1 MDVPSC
7 NNAGVYLTSITL
19 HARTF
24 LHHSHNRLPLAYIHQ
39 KESDLPPTSYSV
51 SEELHLHSLILYS
64 RSSICIYRNSINFRH
79 GLIFVNFGH
88 TKNTEIYP
96 HMRMQ
101 FHKKIYCTGQNDEI
115 KSRRKL
121 KILEKF
127 GNVRN

>member
-1 MDVPSC
+1 MGF
-7 NNAGVYLTSITL
+7 NG
-19 HARTF
+19 
-24 LHHSHNRLPLAYIHQ
+24 LPVHVRI
-39 KESDLPPTSYSV
+39 D
-51 SEELHLHSLILYS
+51 
-64 RSSICIYRNSINFRH
+64 CMYRNSINFRH